1 MSFMHI
7 GQWQAHDAAG
17 HRKYVTGEE
26 RLRFLAAADR
36 LPASRRALCYLLV
49 FTGCR
54 ISEALSLAPYQVNAD
69 NCTVTFRTLK
79 RRRLCFRTVPVPA
92 AIIRMLAAIAPASAE
107 RFWTMHRTTAWRMVT
122 AAMRRAAVE
131 GPMSTCKGLRHGFGV
146 RAAGRDIPPSL
157 IAKWLGHAS
166 LATTA
171 IYLDVVGQEER
182 AFASRLWKDAP
193 TRRAAGAPPCRSS

>member
-36 LPASRRALCYLLV
+36 LPASRRALCYLLA

-54 ISEALSLAPYQVNAD
+54 ISEALSLAPHQIDAD

-79 RRRLCFRTVPVPA
+79 RRRLCFRTVPVPP
-92 AIIRMLAAIAPASAE
+92 AIIQMMAAVASASAE
-107 RFWTMHRTTAWRMVT
+107 RFWVMHRSTAWRAVT
-122 AAMRRAAVE
+122 SVMRHAGIE
-131 GPMSTCKGLRHGFGV
+131 GPMSTCKGLRHGFGI
-146 RAAGRDIPPSL
+146 RAAVYDVPPNL

-171 IYLDVVGQEER
+171 IYLDAVGSEER
-182 AFASRLWKDAP
+182 TFAERLW
-193 TRRAAGAPPCRSS
+193 